1 MGNRRRRRITLE
13 RKEILNRRSQ
23 ILSRRLKEK
32 KKEKRI
38 LLSMPILLSTS
49 CGMRE
54 YVILLLRLLLL
65 TFQVLSGASLWQ
77 IDGRQCR
84 ALDPFSI
91 LASAQL

>member
-13 RKEILNRRSQ
+13 RKEILNRRSKMVPH
-23 ILSRRLKEK
+23 LLKEK
-32 KKEKRI
+32 KKDFT
-38 LLSMPILLSTS
+38 ILLSTR

-77 IDGRQCR
+77 IDGRQCP
-84 ALDPFSI
+84 ALDPFS
-91 LASAQL
+91 LL

>member
-13 RKEILNRRSQ
+13 RKEILNRRSK
-23 ILSRRLKEK
+23 ILPHLLKEK
-32 KKEKRI
+32 KKDFMI
-38 LLSMPILLSTS
+38 LLSMPMLLSTR

-77 IDGRQCR
+77 IDGRQCP
-84 ALDPFSI
+84 ALDPFS
-91 LASAQL
+91 LL

>member
-23 ILSRRLKEK
+23 ILPHLLKEK
-32 KKEKRI
+32 KKDFMI
-38 LLSMPILLSTS
+38 LLSMPMLLSTR
-49 CGMRE
+49 G

-77 IDGRQCR
+77 IDGRQCP
-84 ALDPFSI
+84 ALDPFS
-91 LASAQL
+91 LL

>member
-13 RKEILNRRSQ
+13 RKEILNRRSKMVPH
-23 ILSRRLKEK
+23 LLKEK
-32 KKEKRI
+32 KKA
-38 LLSMPILLSTS
+38 MPMLLSTR
-49 CGMRE
+49 CGMQM
-54 YVILLLRLLLL
+54 ILLLRLLLL

-91 LASAQL
+91 L

>member
-13 RKEILNRRSQ
+13 RKEILNRRSK
-23 ILSRRLKEK
+23 ILPHLLKEK
-32 KKEKRI
+32 KKA
-38 LLSMPILLSTS
+38 MPMLLSTR
-49 CGMRE
+49 CGMQM
-54 YVILLLRLLLL
+54 ILLLRLLLL

>member
-65 TFQVLSGASLWQ
+65 TFQVLSGAALWQ
-77 IDGRQCR
+77 IDGRQCP
-84 ALDPFSI
+84 ALDPFS
-91 LASAQL
+91 LL

>member
-13 RKEILNRRSQ
+13 RKEILNRRSK
-23 ILSRRLKEK
+23 ILTHLLKEK
-32 KKEKRI
+32 KKA
-38 LLSMPILLSTS
+38 MPMLLSTR
-49 CGMRE
+49 CGMRM
-54 YVILLLRLLLL
+54 ILLLRLLLL

-91 LASAQL
+91 L

>member
-13 RKEILNRRSQ
+13 RKEILNRRSK
-23 ILSRRLKEK
+23 ILPHLLKEK
-32 KKEKRI
+32 KKKDFMI

-77 IDGRQCR
+77 IDGRQCP
-84 ALDPFSI
+84 ALDPFS
-91 LASAQL
+91 LL

>member
-13 RKEILNRRSQ
+13 RKEIINRRSKMVPH
-23 ILSRRLKEK
+23 LLKEK
-32 KKEKRI
+32 KKDFT
-38 LLSMPILLSTS
+38 ILLSTRFCS
-49 CGMRE
+49 R
-54 YVILLLRLLLL
+54 
-65 TFQVLSGASLWQ
+65 FQVLSGASLWQ